1 MLPDILEG
9 YAKNRNYLAVSAG
22 LNTLNDEQKLKEY
35 MEWDSIEIEVNLKLG
50 NDAFKCYTCDFTH
63 DYIDINADYRN

>member
-1 MLPDILEG
+1 MIKYNLQCEN
-9 YAKNRNYLAVSAG
+9 KH
-22 LNTLNDEQKLKEY
+22 EF
-35 MEWDSIEIEVNLKLG
+35 EINLKLG